1 METFDGYR
9 RPDGK
14 SGTRNHVAIIST
26 VSCANVVAQQIER
39 AVPGVVAVTHEH
51 GCSQVGADLQQTVD
65 TLVGVGRNP
74 NVFATLVVS
83 LGCEAVSAPE
93 VAGRIAESGKPT
105 ELLTIQDVG
114 GTTKAVEA
122 GKKIVRRFLRQARQ
136 ARKEP
141 CPISDLIVALEC
153 GGSDGWS
160 GITANP
166 ALGRASDLLVA
177 AGGTALLAE
186 TPELVGAEHLMNR
199 PGSSPEAVEQL
210 LAAIAAF
217 ENEVRRLGL
226 DPRGAQ
232 PTPGNMAGGLT
243 TIEEKSL
250 GATHKAGERTRLE
263 DVVSYAAPITRK
275 GLTVM
280 DTPGLDV
287 ESVTGMVGGGA
298 QIVVFTTGLGT
309 PTGNPIAP
317 VIKITG
323 NARTAKTMA
332 DNLDLDVSGVIGES
346 EPFSAAADRLFAS
359 VLAVSSGA
367 PTAAERLGHRE
378 FAIHRRNPTI

>member
-1 METFDGYR
+1 MQTFDGYR
-9 RPDGK
+9 RPDGL
-14 SGTRNHVAIIST
+14 SGVRNHVAVIST

-83 LGCEAVSAPE
+83 LGCEAVSAVD
-93 VAGRIAESGKPT
+93 VAGRIAQSGKPT
-105 ELLTIQDVG
+105 ELITIQEAG
-114 GTTKAVEA
+114 GSTNAVEA
-122 GKKIVRRFLRQARQ
+122 GKKIVRRFLRMARQ
-136 ARKEP
+136 VQKEP
-141 CPISDLIVALEC
+141 CPMSDLILALEC

-186 TPELVGAEHLMNR
+186 TPELIGAEHLMNR
-199 PGSSPEAVEQL
+199 PGSNPEAVQKL
-210 LAAIAAF
+210 YAAIAAF
-217 ENEVRRLGL
+217 ENEVRRLGV

-250 GATHKAGERTRLE
+250 GAMMKGGSTPLVEFVRYAQPPTRH
-263 DVVSYAAPITRK
+263 
-275 GLTVM
+275 GLVMM
-280 DTPGLDV
+280 DTPGNDV
-287 ESVTGMVGGGA
+287 TAMSAQVAGGA
-298 QIVVFTTGLGT
+298 QVMVFTTGRGT
-309 PTGNPIAP
+309 PTGTP
-317 VIKITG
+317 VTPCIKVSTNSAIYQ
-323 NARTAKTMA
+323 RMR
-332 DNLDLDVSGVIGES
+332 DNIDLDAGTIITEGES
-346 EPFSAAADRLFAS
+346 LDSVGRRIYDEVAAVANGKLTR
-359 VLAVSSGA
+359 
-367 PTAAERLGHRE
+367 AEILGHRE
-378 FAIHRRNPTI
+378 FAICRIGLTF